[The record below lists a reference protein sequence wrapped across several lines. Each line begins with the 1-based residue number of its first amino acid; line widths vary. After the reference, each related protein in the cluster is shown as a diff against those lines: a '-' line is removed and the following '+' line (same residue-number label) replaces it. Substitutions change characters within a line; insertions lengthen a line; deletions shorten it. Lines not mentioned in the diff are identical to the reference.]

1 MQKILLLFVFCISL
15 FVADYA
21 QKNIP
26 AGNID
31 ILADSR
37 IDNLVSLEQNIDEMP
52 GYRLQICFD
61 SDKRVIDEARDRFL
75 KLYPLT
81 ATYVEFNA
89 PHFNLKVGDYRT
101 RLEAEKVKRQI
112 FGEFVICIIHE
123 DLIQLPRLD

>member
-1 MQKILLLFVFCISL
+1 MFCISL

-26 AGNID
+26 AGSID

-37 IDNLVSLEQNIDEMP
+37 VDNLVSLEKNIDEMP

>member
-1 MQKILLLFVFCISL
+1 MFCISL

-37 IDNLVSLEQNIDEMP
+37 VDNLVSLEKNIDEMP

>member
-26 AGNID
+26 AGSID

-37 IDNLVSLEQNIDEMP
+37 VDNLVSLEKNIDEMP

-101 RLEAEKVKRQI
+101 RLEAEKVKREI

>member
-1 MQKILLLFVFCISL
+1 MFCISL

-37 IDNLVSLEQNIDEMP
+37 VDNLVNLEKNIDEMP